1 MVGWMCVEQVLVKIV
16 KGAQWRKIKG
26 KQGQWDEFVAMVNRK
41 RGGIH
46 SDPAK
51 HPVDVLAAFVQ
62 TFTKK
67 EDVEVSVV
75 LNDGIDFAQFALLGF
90 VFRVL

>member
-1 MVGWMCVEQVLVKIV
+1 MEQILVKIV
-16 KGAQWRKIKG
+16 KAAQYRQIKG
-26 KQGQWDEFVAMVNRK
+26 KQGDWKEFVAMVNRK

-67 EDVEVSVV
+67 EDIEVTFQ
-75 LNDGIDFAQFALLGF
+75 LEREAELRFL
-90 VFRVL
+90 

>member
-1 MVGWMCVEQVLVKIV
+1 MRVEQILVRIV
-16 KGAQWRKIKG
+16 KAAQGKKIKG
-26 KQGQWDEFVAMVNRK
+26 KQGQWDEFVAVVNRK
-41 RGGIH
+41 RGGIN

-67 EDVEVSVV
+67 EDVEVILV
-75 LNDGIDFAQFALLGF
+75 LATSQFALS
-90 VFRVL
+90 VFMFWMP

>member
-1 MVGWMCVEQVLVKIV
+1 MEQILVKIV
-16 KGAQWRKIKG
+16 KGAQWQKIRG
-26 KQGQWDEFVAMVNRK
+26 KQGQWDEFVAKVNRK

-46 SDPAK
+46 RDPAK

-67 EDVEVSVV
+67 EDVEVSLVRDPVTVFFV
-75 LNDGIDFAQFALLGF
+75 LPSFCSGICRTFL
-90 VFRVL
+90 